1 MGQLTLVVT
10 CTDRKVVAPSAVLRA
25 RSLPQGTVRK
35 RVTAWRERVDSA
47 PRTHTLADLYRG
59 DHWTQ
64 SRRLCDAA
72 AKAGF
77 ATADLWV
84 ASAGLGLQPVSAW
97 APAYAA
103 TYSLRQADAVT
114 TSTEDCA
121 QWWELLQQSA
131 GRATLPEL
139 GKGSPVL
146 VVLSE
151 PYARAMAAELREL
164 ATAGSDALVVGGV
177 EEVPGLHRVPADAG
191 LRRALGGTLTSLN
204 VRMAASWLEHCQD
217 GQLTSPA
224 TRDSWR
230 LWAARE
236 SKPERYDRKP
246 MTDDQIM
253 TFVRA
258 RLAAQP
264 RLSRTRLLRE
274 LRDGG
279 QACEQ
284 GRFAELYVR
293 TVREHLA
300 PLGEP

>member
-10 CTDRKVVAPSAVLRA
+10 CTDRKVVTPATALRA
-25 RSLPQGTVRK
+25 RSLPRGTVRE
-35 RVTAWRERVDSA
+35 RAAAWRERVDSA
-47 PRTHTLADLYRG
+47 PRTHTLSDLYRG

-64 SRRLCDAA
+64 ARRLCDAA

-103 TYSLRQADAVT
+103 TYSPRHADAVT
-114 TSTEDCA
+114 ANAEESA
-121 QWWELLQQSA
+121 QWWALLQQSV
-131 GRATLPEL
+131 GRATLSEL
-139 GKGSPVL
+139 GDDAPVL

-151 PYARAMAAELREL
+151 PYARAMAAEIHEL
-164 ATAGSDALVVGGV
+164 AAAGGDALVVGGG
-177 EEVPGLHRVPADAG
+177 EEIPGLHRVPADAG
-191 LRRALGGTLTSLN
+191 LRRVLGGTLTSLN
-204 VRMAASWLEHCQD
+204 VRMAASWLERCRN
-217 GQLTSPA
+217 GRLTSPA

-230 LWAARE
+230 LWAARA
-236 SKPERYDRKP
+236 STPERYDRKP
-246 MTDDQIM
+246 MTDDQVMAFIR
-253 TFVRA
+253 T

-264 RLSRTRLLRE
+264 GLSRTRLLRE
-274 LRDGG
+274 FRGEG

-284 GRFAELYVR
+284 SRFAKLYVR
-293 TVREHLA
+293 TVREQLV